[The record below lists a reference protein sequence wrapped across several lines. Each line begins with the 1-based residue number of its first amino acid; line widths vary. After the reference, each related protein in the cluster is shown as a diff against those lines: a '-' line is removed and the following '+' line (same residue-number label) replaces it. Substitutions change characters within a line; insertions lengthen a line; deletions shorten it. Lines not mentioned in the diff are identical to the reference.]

1 MGSNKTIY
9 SKLPKVR
16 LDIFMPWAIRA
27 AVATALIMWSNE
39 LEKWWLG
46 GCMAERY
53 SWQLSSAQLSL
64 LSVLGRCMKWDEQY
78 YDRRA
83 SWMRN
88 CFLCHGSII
97 SWSLPKSLLT
107 FLESFKNPK
116 ESIGNL
122 LENFSRGW
130 PKKKWFLSYWWD
142 KGMNVKSKTISF
154 TVLILCFITFG
165 KLKDSLRIIN
175 NNWLWLIDIKF
186 S

>member
-1 MGSNKTIY
+1 MGSNKKIL

-46 GCMAERY
+46 GCMAEHY
-53 SWQLSSAQLSL
+53 TWQLSSGSL
-64 LSVLGRCMKWDEQY
+64 LSVLERCMKWDEQY

-97 SWSLPKSLLT
+97 SRSLPKFIWT

-122 LENFSRGW
+122 LENFSRGR
-130 PKKKWFLSYWWD
+130 PK
-142 KGMNVKSKTISF
+142 NVS
-154 TVLILCFITFG
+154 IL
-165 KLKDSLRIIN
+165 LMR
-175 NNWLWLIDIKF
+175 
-186 S
+186 

>member
-1 MGSNKTIY
+1 MSWKNDGLVVAWLN
-9 SKLPKVR
+9 
-16 LDIFMPWAIRA
+16 
-27 AVATALIMWSNE
+27 AVAD
-39 LEKWWLG
+39 
-46 GCMAERY
+46 
-53 SWQLSSAQLSL
+53 SSAQLSL

-130 PKKKWFLSYWWD
+130 PKKKKKWFLSYWWD

-154 TVLILCFITFG
+154 TVLILCFITCG

>member
-130 PKKKWFLSYWWD
+130 PKKNGFYLTDEIKVWMLRVKPYPLLCWFSVSLLLGNLRTHLES
-142 KGMNVKSKTISF
+142 
-154 TVLILCFITFG
+154 LIITG
-165 KLKDSLRIIN
+165 SD
-175 NNWLWLIDIKF
+175 
-186 S
+186 